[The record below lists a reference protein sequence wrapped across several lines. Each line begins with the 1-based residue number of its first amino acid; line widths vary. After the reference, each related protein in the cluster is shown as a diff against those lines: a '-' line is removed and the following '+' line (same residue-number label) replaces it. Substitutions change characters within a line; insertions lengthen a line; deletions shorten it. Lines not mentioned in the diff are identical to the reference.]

1 MAYHINP
8 DLLTASQEMA
18 GGLLTV
24 PPDARIGRGDQKRW
38 TERLVYEGSEIFE
51 GEQADNPTV
60 RLNFRVSP
68 AGVGSL
74 NLNRRVSSRN
84 NLDFNAQQGS
94 GRYIMTAISLSRLT
108 AFLRACG
115 VEVPA
120 GGFQL
125 EEFFG
130 PTSFKVLHGTEV
142 MGLVTDKPD
151 RDDKT
156 IRRQEITNFV
166 PVED

>member
-8 DLLTASQEMA
+8 DLLAASQEMA

-24 PPDARIGRGDQKRW
+24 PPDARPGRNNTVRW
-38 TERLVYEGSEIFE
+38 QERLVFEGSEIFE
-51 GEQADNPTV
+51 GEQEDNPTV

-68 AGVGSL
+68 AGGGSV
-74 NLNRRVSSRN
+74 NLNRRCSSRN
-84 NLDFNAQQGS
+84 NFDFNAAPGA
-94 GRYIMTAISLSRLT
+94 GRYVMTAISLARLT
-108 AFLRACG
+108 AFLRAAG

-120 GGFQL
+120 EGFSL
-125 EEFFG
+125 DEYFS
-130 PTSFKVLHGTEV
+130 PTSVKVLHGTEV
-142 MGLVTDKPD
+142 MGLITDKPD